1 MEALHMRPKSLKQT
15 LLLTVAILVIIS
27 GILISQVVTHRYSVG
42 LLEGAVAQAEK
53 IAHKLALDAADKV
66 LINDIVALQKLLD
79 DQLFSNPAVGY
90 LFVVQDN
97 QVITHTFPAGVPS
110 ELIMANLSNDSE
122 KGHLEKIVSD
132 GGEHYLDIAWPIF
145 NGKAGTL
152 RLGFSETPYRLR
164 VTQLWLQM
172 SLITLG
178 ILVISLA
185 ASYLFIKRLTRPL
198 LSLTHAAT
206 KIHEGNL
213 DTEIIVEGRAE
224 VTQLAS
230 SFKGMLARLKDYTDK
245 IEKTN
250 KKLEGKNLEL
260 DRAHQQLRTSFT
272 ISQEIGA
279 LATLKDVCTYLIR
292 TFKNIVECQHMA
304 ILVFSSSKKESF
316 LVSESDYEILRN
328 KEYDATCAAI
338 KGLETINFIQNIERS
353 SVPLPDNMQF
363 AKRLAVLPLHHQ
375 NEHLGAMLIACP
387 GKCLCVT
394 KELDVLDL
402 ILKQTSG
409 AIKRSSKHEE
419 EIHDL
424 RTRVETTSVFSGLVG
439 KNPQMHVIY
448 KLIEDVAP
456 TDATVLIQGESGTGK
471 ELVARA
477 IHRNSIRKDKA
488 FVVINCS
495 AYPSTLLESELFGHE
510 KGAFT
515 GAVRRKPGRFEQADG
530 GTVFLDEIGEIN
542 ASAQIK
548 LLRVLQSQRFER
560 LGGEQ
565 KLTVDI
571 RILAATNKNLL
582 DEVKNSGF
590 REDLFY
596 RLNVIPINLPPLR
609 ERRNDIPLLSQHF
622 LDRFCEEQNKKIKAF
637 SSEAMRMLLEYSWPG
652 NVRELENTIEHAV
665 VLAKEDV
672 IQVSDI
678 PKGLRDEHISAPAK
692 PNKTILEN
700 EKKLLQD
707 VLEECGWNKKEAAQR
722 LGISRSALYGK
733 LRRYKIVNPT
743 IH

>member
-1 MEALHMRPKSLKQT
+1 MATAYMRPKSLKHT

-42 LLEGAVAQAEK
+42 LLEGAVAQAEN
-53 IAHKLALDAADKV
+53 IASMLALDAADKL
-66 LINDIVALQKLLD
+66 LINDIVALQKVLD
-79 DQLFSNPAVGY
+79 DQLASNPAVGY
-90 LFVVQDN
+90 LFVVQDS
-97 QVITHTFPAGVPS
+97 QVITHTFADGVPFD
-110 ELIMANLSNDSE
+110 LIQANFANDSDR
-122 KGHLEKIVSD
+122 GHLEKIVSD
-132 GGEHYLDIAWPIF
+132 GGERYLDIAWPIF
-145 NGKAGTL
+145 HGKAGTL
-152 RLGFSETPYRLR
+152 RLGFSEKLYRQR
-164 VTQLWLQM
+164 VTQLWVQM

-185 ASYLFIKRLTRPL
+185 TSYFFIIRLTRPL
-198 LSLTHAAT
+198 LTLTHATT

-213 DTEIIVEGRAE
+213 DTEISVKGRAE

-245 IEKTN
+245 IEKAN
-250 KKLEGKNLEL
+250 QKLAGKNLEL
-260 DRAHQQLRTSFT
+260 DRAHQQLRTSFS

-279 LATLKDVCTYLIR
+279 LADLKDVCTYLIR
-292 TFKNIVECQHMA
+292 TFKNIVECRHMA
-304 ILVFSSSKKESF
+304 ILVFSSRKKELF
-316 LVSESDYEILRN
+316 LLSENTYEILRKN
-328 KEYDATCAAI
+328 EYEAASAAI
-338 KGLETINFIQNIERS
+338 GGLEAVSFIQNNERS
-353 SVPLPDNMQF
+353 SVLLPDNMQF
-363 AKRLAVLPLHHQ
+363 AKRLAALPFHHQ
-375 NEHLGAMLIACP
+375 NELLGAMLIACP
-387 GKCLCVT
+387 GECRCVT
-394 KELDVLDL
+394 KELDILDL

-424 RTRVETTSVFSGLVG
+424 RTRIEMTSEFCGLIG
-439 KNPQMHVIY
+439 KDPQMQVIY

-477 IHRNSIRKDKA
+477 IHRNSFRKDKP

-515 GAVRRKPGRFEQADG
+515 GAVRQRPGRFEQADG

-542 ASAQIK
+542 PSAQIK
-548 LLRVLQSQRFER
+548 LLRVLQSQQFER

-582 DEVKNSGF
+582 DEVKNSSF

-609 ERRNDIPLLSQHF
+609 ERRNDIPLLSKYF
-622 LDRFCEEQNKKIKAF
+622 LDRFCEEQNKEIKAF
-637 SSEAMRMLLEYSWPG
+637 SSEAMRMLLDYSWPG

-665 VLAKEDV
+665 VLVKEDM

-678 PKGLRDEHISAPAK
+678 PKGLRDERISAVSK
-692 PNKTILEN
+692 STKTILEN

-707 VLEECGWNKKEAAQR
+707 VLEECGWNKKEAARR

-733 LRRYKIVNPT
+733 LKRYKIDNPT

>member
-1 MEALHMRPKSLKQT
+1 MSDMRPKSLKHT
-15 LLLTVAILVIIS
+15 LLLAVAVLVIIS
-27 GILISQVVTHRYSVG
+27 GILISLVVTHRYSVS
-42 LLEGAVAQAEK
+42 LLEGAVAQADN

-66 LINDIVALQKLLD
+66 LINDLVSLQRLLE
-79 DQLFSNPAVGY
+79 DQLASNPAVGY
-90 LFVVQDN
+90 LFVVKDT
-97 QVITHTFPAGVPS
+97 QVLTHTFPASVPL
-110 ELIMANLSNDSE
+110 ELIQANFSNNSDR
-122 KGHLEKIVSD
+122 GHLEKIISD
-132 GGEHYLDIAWPIF
+132 GGERYLDIAWPIF

-152 RLGFSETPYRLR
+152 RLGFSEKPYRQR
-164 VTQLWLQM
+164 VTQLWFQM

-185 ASYLFIKRLTRPL
+185 TSHLFITRLTRPL
-198 LSLTHAAT
+198 LTLANAAT

-213 DTEIIVEGRAE
+213 DTEITVKGRAE

-230 SFKGMLARLKDYTDK
+230 SFKGMLARLKDYTDR
-245 IEKTN
+245 IEKAN
-250 KKLEGKNLEL
+250 QKLEGKNLEL
-260 DRAHQQLRTSFT
+260 DRAHQQLRTSFS
-272 ISQEIGA
+272 ISQEMGA
-279 LATLKDVCTYLIR
+279 LAELKDVCTYLIR

-304 ILVFSSSKKESF
+304 ILVFSSRKKELF
-316 LVSESDYEILRN
+316 LISENNFEILRKN
-328 KEYDATCAAI
+328 EYEAASAAI
-338 KGLETINFIQNIERS
+338 KGLEAVSFIQNNKHS
-353 SVPLPDNMQF
+353 SLPLPANMQYT
-363 AKRLAVLPLHHQ
+363 KRLAALPFHHQ
-375 NEHLGAMLIACP
+375 NELLGAMLIACP
-387 GKCLCVT
+387 GECRCVT

-402 ILKQTSG
+402 ILRQTSG
-409 AIKRSSKHEE
+409 AIKRSSMRQEE
-419 EIHDL
+419 NNDL
-424 RTRVETTSVFSGLVG
+424 RTRIELTSEFSGLVG
-439 KNPQMHVIY
+439 KDSQMQVIY

-477 IHRNSIRKDKA
+477 IHGNSFRKNKP

-515 GAVRRKPGRFEQADG
+515 GAVRQKPGRFEQADG

-548 LLRVLQSQRFER
+548 LLRVLQSQQFER
-560 LGGEQ
+560 IGGEQ
-565 KLTVDI
+565 KLKVDI

-582 DEVKNSGF
+582 DEVKNSSF

-609 ERRNDIPLLSQHF
+609 ERRNDIPLLSQYF
-622 LDRFCEEQNKKIKAF
+622 LDRFCEEQNKEIKAF
-637 SSEAMRMLLEYSWPG
+637 SSEAMRMLLDYSWPG

-665 VLAKEDV
+665 VLAKEDM

-678 PKGLRDEHISAPAK
+678 PKGLRDESISAPAK
-692 PNKTILEN
+692 SNKTILEN

-707 VLEECGWNKKEAAQR
+707 VLEECGWNKKEAARR

>member
-1 MEALHMRPKSLKQT
+1 MRPKSLKHT
-15 LLLTVAILVIIS
+15 LLLAVAILVIIS
-27 GILISQVVTHRYSVG
+27 GILISLVVTHRYSVS
-42 LLEGAVAQAEK
+42 LLEGAVAQAEN

-79 DQLFSNPAVGY
+79 DQLASNPAVGY

-97 QVITHTFPAGVPS
+97 LVITHTFSDGVPFD
-110 ELIMANLSNDSE
+110 LIQANFSNDIDR
-122 KGHLEKIVSD
+122 GRLEKIISNE
-132 GGEHYLDIAWPIF
+132 GERYLDIAWPIF
-145 NGKAGTL
+145 QGKAGIL
-152 RLGFSETPYRLR
+152 RLGFSEKPYRQR
-164 VTQLWLQM
+164 VTQLWFQM
-172 SLITLG
+172 SSITLG

-185 ASYLFIKRLTRPL
+185 VSYLFITRLTRPL
-198 LSLTHAAT
+198 LTLTHATT

-213 DTEIIVEGRAE
+213 DTEIAVRGRSE

-230 SFKGMLARLKDYTDK
+230 SFRGMLARLKDYTDK
-245 IEKTN
+245 IETAN
-250 KKLEGKNLEL
+250 QKLAGKNLEL

-279 LATLKDVCTYLIR
+279 LADLNDVCTYLIR

-304 ILVFSSSKKESF
+304 ILIFSSRKKELF
-316 LVSESDYEILRN
+316 LLSENNYDILKINEYETA
-328 KEYDATCAAI
+328 YAAI
-338 KGLETINFIQNIERS
+338 KGLKAISFIHNNERS
-353 SVPLPDNMQF
+353 SIPLPDNMQF
-363 AKRLAVLPLHHQ
+363 TKRLAALPFHHE
-375 NEHLGAMLIACP
+375 NELLGAMLIACP
-387 GKCLCVT
+387 GECQCIT
-394 KELDVLDL
+394 NELDILEL

-409 AIKRSSKHEE
+409 AIKRSSKQEE

-424 RTRVETTSVFSGLVG
+424 RTRIELTSEFSGLVG
-439 KNPQMHVIY
+439 KDPQMQVVY

-477 IHRNSIRKDKA
+477 IHRNSIRKDKP

-515 GAVRRKPGRFEQADG
+515 GAVRQKPGRFEQADS

-548 LLRVLQSQRFER
+548 LLRVIQSQQFER

-565 KLTVDI
+565 KLTVDV

-582 DEVKNSGF
+582 DEVKENRF

-596 RLNVIPINLPPLR
+596 RLNVIPINLPRLR
-609 ERRNDIPLLSQHF
+609 ERRNDIPLLSHHF
-622 LDRFCEEQNKKIKAF
+622 LGRFCDEQNKKIKAF
-637 SSEAMRMLLEYSWPG
+637 SSDAMRMLLDYSWPG

-665 VLAKEDV
+665 VLAKEDI

-678 PKGLRDEHISAPAK
+678 PKVLRVESISSPVK
-692 PNKTILEN
+692 SNKTILEN

-707 VLEECGWNKKEAAQR
+707 VLEECGWNKKEAARR

-733 LRRYKIVNPT
+733 LRRYKIGNPT

>member
-1 MEALHMRPKSLKQT
+1 MRPKSLKHT

-42 LLEGAVAQAEK
+42 LLEGAVAQAEN

-66 LINDIVALQKLLD
+66 LINDLVALQKLLD

-110 ELIMANLSNDSE
+110 ELILANFSNDSE

-145 NGKAGTL
+145 QGKAGTL
-152 RLGFSETPYRLR
+152 RLGFSEKPYRQR
-164 VTQLWLQM
+164 VTQLWVQM

-185 ASYLFIKRLTRPL
+185 TSYFFITRLTRPL
-198 LSLTHAAT
+198 LTLTHAAT
-206 KIHEGNL
+206 KIDEGNL
-213 DTEIIVEGRAE
+213 DTEITVKGRAE
-224 VTQLAS
+224 VTQLAL

-245 IEKTN
+245 IEKAN
-250 KKLEGKNLEL
+250 QKLAGKNLEL
-260 DRAHQQLRTSFT
+260 DRAHQQLRTSFS

-279 LATLKDVCTYLIR
+279 LAELKDVCTYLIR
-292 TFKNIVECQHMA
+292 TFKTIVECQHMA
-304 ILVFSSSKKESF
+304 ILVFSSHKKELF
-316 LVSESDYEILRN
+316 LLSEDNYEILRKN
-328 KEYDATCAAI
+328 ECEAACAVIKE
-338 KGLETINFIQNIERS
+338 LEAVSFIQNNERS
-353 SVPLPDNMQF
+353 SVPLPNNMQF
-363 AKRLAVLPLHHQ
+363 AKRLAALPFHHQ
-375 NEHLGAMLIACP
+375 NELLGAMLIACP
-387 GKCLCVT
+387 GECSCVT
-394 KELDVLDL
+394 KELDILDL

-424 RTRVETTSVFSGLVG
+424 RTRIEMTSEFSGLIG
-439 KNPQMHVIY
+439 KDPQMHVIY

-456 TDATVLIQGESGTGK
+456 TDATILIQGESGTGK

-477 IHRNSIRKDKA
+477 IHRNSFRKDKP

-515 GAVRRKPGRFEQADG
+515 GAVRQKPGRFEQADG

-548 LLRVLQSQRFER
+548 LLRVLQSQQFER

-565 KLTVDI
+565 KLKVDI

-582 DEVKNSGF
+582 DEVKNSSF

-609 ERRNDIPLLSQHF
+609 ERRNDIPLLSKYF
-622 LDRFCEEQNKKIKAF
+622 LDHFCEEQNKKIKAF
-637 SSEAMRMLLEYSWPG
+637 SSETMRMLLDYSWPG

-665 VLAKEDV
+665 VLAKETL

-678 PKGLRDEHISAPAK
+678 PKGLRDEYISTPAK
-692 PNKTILEN
+692 SNKTILEN

-707 VLEECGWNKKEAAQR
+707 VLEECGWNKKEAARR

-733 LRRYKIVNPT
+733 LRRYKMVNPT